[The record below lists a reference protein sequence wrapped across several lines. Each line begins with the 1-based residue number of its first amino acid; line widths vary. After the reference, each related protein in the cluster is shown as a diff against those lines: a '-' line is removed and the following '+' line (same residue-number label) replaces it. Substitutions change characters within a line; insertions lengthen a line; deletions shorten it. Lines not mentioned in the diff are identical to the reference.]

1 MASAFGHAAG
11 AIAISQ
17 LFKLKTNLSAGIIGF
32 GVICSILPDID
43 IIAFKFGI
51 PYESMWGHRGITH
64 SIFFAV
70 ILAIVSGYFL
80 SRSKKQFYASSL
92 FIFLA
97 TFSHSLLDAMTTGGK
112 GVAFFAPFDN
122 SRYFLPW
129 RVIKVSPIGLKNFLS
144 EWGVSVLLSEFF
156 WIGIPLITSFILL
169 KIIKTNKQ

>member
-11 AIAISQ
+11 AIAISK
-17 LFKLKTNLSAGIIGF
+17 LFKLKTKLSAGIIGF
-32 GVICSILPDID
+32 GVICRILPDID

-64 SIFFAV
+64 AIFFAV

-97 TFSHSLLDAMTTGGK
+97 PFSHSLLDAMTTGGK
-112 GVAFFAPFDN
+112 GVTFFAPFDN

-129 RVIKVSPIGLKNFLS
+129 RVVKVSPYWLKKLFIRMGCFSLIERNFLDRY
-144 EWGVSVLLSEFF
+144 
-156 WIGIPLITSFILL
+156 SF
-169 KIIKTNKQ
+169 NY